1 MRSFEQRCLGTE
13 EEGATVRRIV
23 PVPDARRRSASVLS
37 RAPWL
42 LGLALA
48 LAACGAPAVPPGLQ
62 LSLGATSIAIVRGAT
77 TDVQVDLTRLGGAAA
92 AVELSVTG
100 LPANVAAA
108 FAPATLNGGVLT
120 STLTI
125 TVGAGATEATTALTV
140 TATSG
145 TLAADAALSLEVTS
159 LTVVG
164 RVLGLLSRPLVG
176 ATVGAQG
183 ETAFTDATGTFTLSG
198 LSVPYDL
205 AVSSALGDGGL
216 HVYEGLTSATPL
228 LRPTFARLTMPAL
241 ALGTTVAGSLV
252 GGALGANEAVLV
264 CLEGLTAP
272 VYGCDEA
279 AAGDT
284 GFSISAAWFDDGVA
298 VLAARLHAFHVTI
311 DADGVPIAF
320 LGYETIAI
328 NLQDGLGVLADL
340 DFDVVATSLLSGTA
354 TKPASLIEAV
364 VLVSLRFGPNL
375 SMALANVELL
385 TPDFQVLVPDV
396 AGATYDVVF
405 GAGGPGAAVYTWKL
419 GIGLDAGQLSVDV
432 SAQPV
437 APDDAAV
444 DVDLTTAFQTTA
456 AGGAARTYVWEAAV
470 NGPSIA
476 LTTTRTDVT
485 VPDPASGGF
494 AFPAGADYVWTV
506 IGHGDGDADAAAAGG
521 YTSFVDLITAINGG
535 GPGLDGERTL
545 GLIDA
550 ARDFTF
556 AP

>member
-1 MRSFEQRCLGTE
+1 MRRL
-13 EEGATVRRIV
+13 V
-23 PVPDARRRSASVLS
+23 PVPAARRRSASALS

-48 LAACGAPAVPPGLQ
+48 LAACGAPTVPPGLQ
-62 LSLGATSIAIVRGAT
+62 LTLGTTSVAVVRGTT
-77 TDVQVDLTRLGGAAA
+77 TDVQVDLTRLGGAAD
-92 AVELSVTG
+92 AVDLSVTG
-100 LPANVAAA
+100 LPANVTAA

-125 TVGAGATEATTALTV
+125 TVGDGASEATTALTV
-140 TATSG
+140 TATG
-145 TLAADAALSLEVTS
+145 GALDADAALSLEVTS

-183 ETAFTDATGTFTLSG
+183 ETDFTDATGAFTLSG

-205 AVSSALGDGGL
+205 VVSSALGDGGL
-216 HVYEGLTSATPL
+216 HVYEGMTSTAPL

-241 ALGTTVAGSLV
+241 ALGTTVSGSLV
-252 GGALGANEAVLV
+252 GGALGVDEAVLV

-279 AAGDT
+279 ATGET
-284 GFSISAAWFDDGVA
+284 GFSVDAAWFDDGVA
-298 VLAARLHAFHVTI
+298 VVAARLHAFHVTV
-311 DADGVPIAF
+311 DADDVPVAY
-320 LGYETIAI
+320 LGYETIAV
-328 NLQDGLGVLADL
+328 NLEDGVGVLADL
-340 DFDVVATSLLSGTA
+340 DFDAVATSLLSGTA
-354 TKPASLIEAV
+354 TKPASLVESV
-364 VLVSLRFGPNL
+364 VLVSIRFGPNL
-375 SMALANVELL
+375 SMALATVELL
-385 TPDFQVLVPDV
+385 APDFQVLVPDV
-396 AGATYDVVF
+396 AGASYDVLF
-405 GAGGPGAAVYTWKL
+405 AAGGPDAAVYTWKL
-419 GIGLDAGQLSVDV
+419 GIGLDAGELAVDV

-437 APDDAAV
+437 APADAAV

-456 AGGAARTYVWEAAV
+456 AGGAARTYVWEAAL

-485 VPDPASGGF
+485 VPNPAAGGF
-494 AFPAGADYVWTV
+494 AFPAGADYSWTV
-506 IGHGDGDADAAAAGG
+506 VGHGGADTDAAAAGG
-521 YTSFVDLITAINGG
+521 YTSFVDLITAITNG

-545 GLIDA
+545 GVIDA